1 MTISDAIQKIAMWRG
16 CSVEDAEYLF
26 NERVG
31 IKTDGNS
38 SPAVIRE
45 ASRQAFD
52 ELTRPEE
59 AA

>member
-1 MTISDAIQKIAMWRG
+1 MSIIDAIHKIAAWRG
-16 CSVEDAEYLF
+16 VTIEEAEYLF

-31 IKTDGNS
+31 IKIDGNS

-45 ASRQAFD
+45 ASRQAFE

-59 AA
+59 A